1 MAEKLHLKVVTPTRV
16 VVDELVDEVQL
27 PGVLGVLGILPGHA
41 PLLASLAIGELSYR
55 KGVREHFL
63 AIQWGFAEVS
73 GEAVTVLAE
82 VAEKPEEIDVE
93 AAQKARREAEEALR
107 LAPPEEFAHHKTVLD
122 AAVTRL
128 AVAARR

>member
-1 MAEKLHLKVVTPTRV
+1 MPEKLRLKVVTPTSV

-41 PLLASLAIGELSYR
+41 PLLACLAIGELTYR
-55 KGVREHFL
+55 HGVREYFL

-73 GEAVTVLAE
+73 AEAVTVLAE

-93 AAQKARREAEEALR
+93 KAEAARRQAEEALR
-107 LAPPEEFAHHKTVLD
+107 LATPEEFAQQKTILD
-122 AAVTRL
+122 VAVTRL
-128 AVAARR
+128 KVAARR

>member
-1 MAEKLHLKVVTPTRV
+1 
-16 VVDELVDEVQL
+16 
-27 PGVLGVLGILPGHA
+27 
-41 PLLASLAIGELSYR
+41 LASISIGELSYR
-55 KGVREHFL
+55 KGVRDYFL

-93 AAQKARREAEEALR
+93 AARKARREAEEALR
-107 LAPPEEFAHHKTVLD
+107 LASPEEFAHHKTVLD